1 MQVAAAFIMLIQGQH
16 RVKYLKLFYCCNNG
30 ANNLKCLYEM
40 VGWGGGGGSLRTT
53 AFVWTSLIME
63 EIKQFANIANNANI
77 TLKLQESQSN

>member
-30 ANNLKCLYEM
+30 AKNLKCLYEM
-40 VGWGGGGGSLRTT
+40 VGGGRLRTT

-63 EIKQFANIANNANI
+63 EIKKFANNANI

>member
-16 RVKYLKLFYCCNNG
+16 RVRYLKLFYCCNNG
-30 ANNLKCLYEM
+30 AKNLKCLYEM
-40 VGWGGGGGSLRTT
+40 VGWGGGGGGSLRTT

-63 EIKQFANIANNANI
+63 EIKQFANNANI

>member
-30 ANNLKCLYEM
+30 AKNLKCLYEM
-40 VGWGGGGGSLRTT
+40 VGWGSLRTT

-63 EIKQFANIANNANI
+63 EIKQFANNANI